1 MGVSERLIELIKS
14 RNLFTPFNSFERISN
29 GGQTR
34 ANSYRYITA
43 KLYDKLDNISI
54 GLNRLSLSLRD
65 KEVIHGCVQYG
76 DIPFFLSR
84 IDFQPTFDR
93 SFFEYR
99 YRQRYRIQDSRKTIA
114 ILTYCYAIKFFNP
127 AFPKFET
134 GARGFHVPSSR
145 DIQTAR
151 T

>member
-1 MGVSERLIELIKS
+1 MGVSDRLIELIKS

-54 GLNRLSLSLRD
+54 GLNRLSLSPRQRRD
-65 KEVIHGCVQYG
+65 TWMRAIWRFPV
-76 DIPFFLSR
+76 LSIENR
-84 IDFQPTFDR
+84 FPTTFDR